1 MLRYRN
7 TPHTSTIRG
16 LDYNSNMPRILRSP
30 ADLAAEDIRSIYNH
44 FDAPIAKLDCG
55 KKCAPHNPNGV
66 PFCCD
71 ICHAVPAAY
80 DSEWTTLRDTTGLW
94 HKYRGDECGASDSS
108 TAGASLA
115 DSDLPS
121 GMILL
126 ACLGADQ
133 CQRPNRIL
141 SCRAFP
147 FFPYITS
154 GHRFLGLACEWDFES
169 VCWVVSNLNQV
180 TDEYR
185 AEFIAAFDDLLA
197 TFDEVFE
204 NYEVHSQRL
213 RAHYGSRKMRFPVL
227 HRNGGNYLVSPVSE
241 RTQKVES
248 RKFPKFGFYK

>member
-1 MLRYRN
+1 MLCN
-7 TPHTSTIRG
+7 TLRKHMIQPP
-16 LDYNSNMPRILRSP
+16 DYNFNMPRILRSP
-30 ADLAAEDIRSIYNH
+30 ADLSPSDIRTLYNN
-44 FDAPIAKLDCG
+44 FDSPIAKLDCG

-80 DSEWTTLRDTTGLW
+80 NSEWKTLRATTNLW
-94 HKYRGDECGASDSS
+94 HTYRSDECSAPDSS
-108 TAGASLA
+108 KADTSLA

-154 GHRFLGLACEWDFES
+154 DHRFLGLACEWEFKS
-169 VCWVVSNLNQV
+169 VCWVISNLDQV
-180 TDEYR
+180 TEKYR
-185 AEFIAAFDDLLA
+185 KEFISTYDQLLA

-204 NYEVHSQRL
+204 NYEIHSERL
-213 RAHYGSRKMRFPVL
+213 RIHYRSRKKRFPVL
-227 HRNGGNYLVSPVSE
+227 HRNGKNYLVSPVSE
-241 RTQKVES
+241 RLQKVKTDQLP
-248 RKFPKFGFYK
+248 RFGYYR